1 MLVFVTLWALLA
13 LTNGNTVHN
22 EDWDYWSK
30 TEIETETETSKYYAK
45 PEVTATQQ
53 PWVNAYMDVDLAVL
67 LDLAAGLDKLVTPAW
82 MELVT
87 SGYSYS
93 AFGYSDGNESWAS
106 SLTSTS
112 SSYPTSSSS
121 TAVDLM
127 WEETELSSEVTN
139 VFDSQ
144 PERFYDHE
152 LTVTVSYAISDV
164 TTDLSTSSVEPK
176 GSDKGGSTSS
186 SVDDYW
192 PISDKDETSKYRI
205 ELSLPST
212 EENDHVNYTTISDIR
227 PQKSEKLINRWRS
240 LLNPDFLQILVLTAV
255 VMGKC
260 FNPILACRWCL
271 LTSLVARRTEWG
283 ACSPEQCCEGL
294 NLDLM
299 SNPKI
304 AGSVVLLVM
313 GLYVVYRCGP
323 RRVQTWR
330 QPRLQAP
337 LAPII
342 RPNRPLK
349 EKTVATQVSPAV
361 YLCATEFGSWL
372 TMLL

>member
-1 MLVFVTLWALLA
+1 MLVLVTLWALLA

-45 PEVTATQQ
+45 PEVTAIEQ
-53 PWVNAYMDVDLAVL
+53 PWVNAYMDVDLAAS

-106 SLTSTS
+106 SFTSTS
-112 SSYPTSSSS
+112 SSYPTFSSS

-176 GSDKGGSTSS
+176 GGDKGGSTSS
-186 SVDDYW
+186 SVDDW
-192 PISDKDETSKYRI
+192 PSFDKDETSKYRI
-205 ELSLPST
+205 EL
-212 EENDHVNYTTISDIR
+212 
-227 PQKSEKLINRWRS
+227 
-240 LLNPDFLQILVLTAV
+240 
-255 VMGKC
+255 
-260 FNPILACRWCL
+260 
-271 LTSLVARRTEWG
+271 
-283 ACSPEQCCEGL
+283 
-294 NLDLM
+294 
-299 SNPKI
+299 
-304 AGSVVLLVM
+304 
-313 GLYVVYRCGP
+313 
-323 RRVQTWR
+323 
-330 QPRLQAP
+330 
-337 LAPII
+337 
-342 RPNRPLK
+342 
-349 EKTVATQVSPAV
+349 
-361 YLCATEFGSWL
+361 
-372 TMLL
+372 